1 MDLEALLLGIEP
13 VTVLTV
19 GIATIVL
26 APVVTAVGSVVVGSN
41 ISESVSASAR
51 EFTKNGLVLGFDAL
65 DSLQKAFA
73 ETQAAFRDVFA
84 EAMIEHMA
92 NKSQPQTR
100 EPRRIEIVSE

>member
-19 GIATIVL
+19 GIAAVVL
-26 APVVTAVGSVVVGSN
+26 APVARAVGSVVVGSN
-41 ISESVSASAR
+41 IGESVSASAR

-65 DSLQKAFA
+65 DNLPTAFA

-84 EAMIEHMA
+84 EAMVEHMA
-92 NKSQPQTR
+92 NKSKPQTA
-100 EPRRIEIVSE
+100 EPRRI

>member
-1 MDLEALLLGIEP
+1 MNFEALLLGLEP
-13 VTVLTV
+13 VTPLAL
-19 GIATIVL
+19 GIGVIVL

-41 ISESVSASAR
+41 IGESVSASAR

-65 DSLQKAFA
+65 DNLQKALA
-73 ETQAAFRDVFA
+73 QTQAAFRDVFA

>member
-13 VTVLTV
+13 VTILAV
-19 GIATIVL
+19 GIGTVVL

-41 ISESVSASAR
+41 IGESVSASAR

-73 ETQAAFRDVFA
+73 ETQAAFREVFA

-92 NKSQPQTR
+92 KKSKSETR